1 MKTNKIHKSTTKN
14 KFLEKLK
21 KVIVSTYA
29 VAMLALGF
37 APTVYAADALKSN
50 AILQTVVSLLST
62 GVGIA
67 GGALMVWGGVTIG
80 ISVSQHQG
88 QDLSPG
94 IMKLIGGA
102 IIVAC
107 AALFAN
113 ILS

>member
-1 MKTNKIHKSTTKN
+1 MKTNKIHKSTAKN

-37 APTVYAADALKSN
+37 APTAYAADALKSN
-50 AILQTVVSLLST
+50 AMLQTVVSLLST

-67 GGALMVWGGVTIG
+67 GGILVVWGLVTIG
-80 ISVSQHQG
+80 TSISQHQG
-88 QDLSPG
+88 QDLTPG

-102 IIVAC
+102 IVVAA
-107 AALFAN
+107 AALFGDV
-113 ILS
+113 LS